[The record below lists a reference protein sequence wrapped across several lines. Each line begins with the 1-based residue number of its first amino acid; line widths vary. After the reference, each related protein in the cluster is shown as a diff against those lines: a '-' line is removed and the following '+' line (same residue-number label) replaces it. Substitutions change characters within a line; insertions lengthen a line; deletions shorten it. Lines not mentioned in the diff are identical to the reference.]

1 MSGGV
6 NTRKQKWPAS
16 LLIINRK
23 VVPSSG
29 ILEDGKQRK
38 PLGPEN
44 GTKSHI
50 DYDTEDLNRDDA
62 AMVSITYEP
71 GDSYRAAC
79 GLSHEGGR

>member
-6 NTRKQKWPAS
+6 NTRKQKWPAF

-29 ILEDGKQRK
+29 IFEDGKQRK

-44 GTKSHI
+44 GTKSYI
-50 DYDTEDLNRDDA
+50 DYDTEDLNRDDVS
-62 AMVSITYEP
+62 MVSITYEL
-71 GDSYRAAC
+71 GDSYGAAC
-79 GLSHEGGR
+79 SLSHEGG